1 MKNKIIETTD
11 LKQTKKRNLII
22 SILEEAPAPL
32 TAEEIMEIAS
42 KEIKMSFST
51 VYRALNALAD
61 RNIVSK
67 TIYQDGKLY
76 YKIQTHSHQHVL
88 KCIKCDECISI
99 DACPLE
105 SLESNLC
112 SETNYK
118 ITGHNLE
125 FFGICPKCQSSNSN
139 HKDSANCFT
148 CHN

>member
-1 MKNKIIETTD
+1 MTNKLLKSAD

-22 SILEEAPAPL
+22 SILEKSTAPL
-32 TAEEIMEIAS
+32 TAEEIMELSS
-42 KEIKMSFST
+42 KEVKISFST

-61 RNIVSK
+61 KNIVMK
-67 TIYQDGKLY
+67 TVHQDGKLY
-76 YKIQTHSHQHVL
+76 YKIQSHTHQHVL

-112 SETNYK
+112 AETNYK

-125 FFGICPKCQSSNSN
+125 FFGICPNCQDKIDHPQNDEEN
-139 HKDSANCFT
+139 K
-148 CHN
+148 

>member
-1 MKNKIIETTD
+1 MSNSILKSAD

-22 SILEEAPAPL
+22 SILEESSAPL
-32 TAEEIMEIAS
+32 TAEEIMELS
-42 KEIKMSFST
+42 CKEIKMSFST

-61 RNIVSK
+61 RNIVTK
-67 TIYQDGKLY
+67 TVHQDGKLY

-88 KCIKCDECISI
+88 KCVKCNECIAI

-112 SETNYK
+112 AETNYK

-125 FFGICPKCQSSNSN
+125 FFGICPRCQNN
-139 HKDSANCFT
+139 R
-148 CHN
+148 